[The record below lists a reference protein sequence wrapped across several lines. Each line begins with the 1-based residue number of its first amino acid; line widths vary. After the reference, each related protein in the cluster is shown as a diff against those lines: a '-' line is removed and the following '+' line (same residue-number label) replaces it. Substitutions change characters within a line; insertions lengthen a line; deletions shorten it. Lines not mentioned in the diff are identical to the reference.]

1 MSYLSDNAL
10 SLSDRVFISYAR
22 EDEKFVLRL
31 ASELRTRGIS
41 IWLDQW
47 DISPGADW
55 DQSIDR
61 ALHESERFIVI
72 LSPAAV
78 SSRQVRAEIQAAIDT
93 AKAVFPVLYKD
104 CEVPRVIRL
113 YQFLDFRDDH
123 ECSQTLERLAEA
135 LHGEKEPPPPPYPPS
150 TASKIWR
157 TRHLVLAT
165 AAGVALIG
173 GGLLLFIFFHFSSW
187 PIIPNDKHQV
197 AAPSDVARGT
207 TATPSDVA
215 RGTTATPSDVARGTL
230 QVNVNVDAARVGV
243 DGTEV
248 GVAHRVA
255 PLILLGLAAGDH
267 RLRVEADG
275 YQPQERR
282 VNVGQNN
289 WLSEGFILREQT
301 KAH

>member
-1 MSYLSDNAL
+1 M
-10 SLSDRVFISYAR
+10 SDRVFISYAR
-22 EDEKFVLRL
+22 EDEKFVLRF

-61 ALHESERFIVI
+61 ALRESERFIVI

-123 ECSQTLERLAEA
+123 ECSQTLERLTEA

-157 TRHLVLAT
+157 TRHLVMAT
-165 AAGVALIG
+165 AAGVALVG
-173 GGLLLFIFFHFSSW
+173 GGLLLFIFFPFSSW
-187 PIIPNDKHQV
+187 PIILNDKHQV
-197 AAPSDVARGT
+197 ATPTDVARGTTAAPSDVARGN
-207 TATPSDVA
+207 
-215 RGTTATPSDVARGTL
+215 L

-282 VNVGQNN
+282 VNLAQNN

>member
-1 MSYLSDNAL
+1 M
-10 SLSDRVFISYAR
+10 SDRIFISYAR
-22 EDEKFVLRL
+22 EDQTFVFRL
-31 ASELRTRGIS
+31 ARELRTRGIS

-55 DQSIDR
+55 NQSIDR
-61 ALHESERFIVI
+61 ALRETERFIVI

-78 SSRQVRAEIQAAIDT
+78 TSRQVRAEIQAAIDT

-113 YQFLDFRDDH
+113 YQFIDFRDDH
-123 ECSQTLERLAEA
+123 EYSQRLERLAEV
-135 LHGEKEPPPPPYPPS
+135 LHGENEPLPPPYPSS

-157 TRHLVLAT
+157 RLILAT
-165 AAGVALIG
+165 AAGVALVG
-173 GGLLLFIFFHFSSW
+173 GGLLLFIFFFPFSGS
-187 PIIPNDKHQV
+187 IPNDKHQV
-197 AAPSDVARGT
+197 
-207 TATPSDVA
+207 
-215 RGTTATPSDVARGTL
+215 ATPSDVARGTL
-230 QVNVNVDAARVGV
+230 QVNVNVDAARVSV

-248 GVAHRVA
+248 GIAHRVA

-301 KAH
+301 QAH